1 MAARILIAPDKYKG
15 TLSARGVAEALA
27 TGIHKALPDADV
39 SICPAADGGEGTAE
53 TLVDALGGQMVS
65 ARVAGLLGEPVTA
78 RYGIAGRTA
87 VIEMAAASGLALL
100 APDELRP
107 LDTSTH
113 GTGELMAAALDAGC
127 TKLIVG
133 IGGSATTD
141 GGAGMAAAL
150 GARLL
155 DEGDRPLDAGGGA
168 LCRLARIDVSQM
180 APALARAEVLVAC
193 DVTNPLLGEHGAAR
207 VYGPQKGA
215 APAQVEELERCL
227 ARYADVVERDLG
239 VDVRG
244 LPGGGAAGGLGA
256 GLVAFCNATLRPGVE
271 IVLDALDFD
280 GRVRG
285 ADLVVTGEGMI
296 DGQSAR
302 GKTPVGVARAAKRAG
317 VRVIAV
323 AGQRGMDAE
332 QVLAEGIDEIIAL
345 APDMCSIEEATANP
359 GRWLELAGEHI
370 GRELGPPAR

>member
-27 TGIHKALPDADV
+27 TGIHNTLPEADV
-39 SICPAADGGEGTAE
+39 SICPAADGGDGTAE
-53 TLVDALGGQMVS
+53 TLVDALGGEMVS
-65 ARVAGLLGEPVTA
+65 ARVAGPLGQPVTA
-78 RYGIAGRTA
+78 RYGIAGQTA

-107 LDTSTH
+107 QDASTH
-113 GTGELMAAALDAGC
+113 GTGELILAALDAGC

-180 APALARAEVLVAC
+180 APALAKAEVLVAC

-239 VDVRG
+239 VNVRG

-280 GRVRG
+280 RRVRG
-285 ADLVVTGEGMI
+285 AELVVTGEGMI

-323 AGQRGMDAE
+323 AGQRGIGAE

-370 GRELGPPAR
+370 GRELGPPAL